1 MTRRRDLRSNWNRSV
16 SVAKHQTAHMSHR
29 LPGMYFRFSNHGAL
43 ARRIVCRTAPASLP
57 ASVKSRTSWALIVT
71 STPTLA
77 SEATSSVGRMTSIS
91 WIALFV
97 GQVDVVVGAAD
108 EATVSV
114 YVDPQDIGP
123 GAAIQHEI
131 GRIQDTTARR
141 GLISRVEQ
149 AHYQRSGTP
158 VHNPETPTRIMRSYN
173 DIRRLCRD

>member
-1 MTRRRDLRSNWNRSV
+1 MPNCASIVAGIGEIEDVLGADRHIDADIGVGGNILGQQDDLDLLDRV
-16 SVAKHQTAHMSHR
+16 V
-29 LPGMYFRFSNHGAL
+29 
-43 ARRIVCRTAPASLP
+43 
-57 ASVKSRTSWALIVT
+57 
-71 STPTLA
+71 
-77 SEATSSVGRMTSIS
+77 
-91 WIALFV
+91 V

-108 EATVSV
+108 EVAVSV